1 MVKKLLKHEFIYYIR
16 TFILFIPIVLV
27 LAAMTRVFWFFNDY
41 DNIADDIAFTSSVA
55 LLIVVCAALL
65 ILSTVICI
73 VRFYKNMF
81 TSEGYLTFTLPIT
94 NAEHIFVKL
103 FVGMVCQAVCF
114 LTVVAAGCIAI
125 SGEKLVEVFDR
136 IKDGVG
142 ELFAEAGV
150 ANSIGFIIEGSLLVI
165 LSLVSNMLLYYACIT
180 IGQTAKKNRIL
191 KAFGAYFIYYIA
203 TQSIVT
209 GFMIVYVVLGM
220 THSLDGV
227 LAWAE
232 ANSTLASHLR
242 LSGRI
247 VLNAVMGSVFWF
259 VTQTIMTKKLN
270 LE

>member
-103 FVGMVCQAVCF
+103 FVGMVGQAVFF
-114 LTVVAAGCIAI
+114 LKGP
-125 SGEKLVEVFDR
+125 D
-136 IKDGVG
+136 
-142 ELFAEAGV
+142 
-150 ANSIGFIIEGSLLVI
+150 
-165 LSLVSNMLLYYACIT
+165 
-180 IGQTAKKNRIL
+180 
-191 KAFGAYFIYYIA
+191 
-203 TQSIVT
+203 
-209 GFMIVYVVLGM
+209 
-220 THSLDGV
+220 
-227 LAWAE
+227 
-232 ANSTLASHLR
+232 
-242 LSGRI
+242 
-247 VLNAVMGSVFWF
+247 SVFCF
-259 VTQTIMTKKLN
+259 PAIDPVNLPIQESKITERLLQTGYFFPFHAVFERFGTTCVKRQKPQNQNTRHNSQFQACATRFHQIIPPSFGLFTRKFISKRDFRN
-270 LE
+270 TSDKY